1 MGRVLVAVSFTKLET
16 SNLTMLWPC
25 TFKMTTLETLFTLS
39 VAFSSSNH
47 MMNRSKLTT
56 TQLILHTLGFHSDIF
71 SKLTFAHTFADI
83 EARHSSLAKSRSQ
96 FDNCQMPEP
105 SPLFTDALTI
115 NQNTP
120 QNYLQKSLLFQL
132 SQWGQ
137 QSSFLWCFYYL
148 LHFVWNCPAITWWLM
163 APFVHSVW
171 NQSCCFQHCFP
182 IYFQISVK
190 YFC

>member
-1 MGRVLVAVSFTKLET
+1 MGRVLVAVSLTKLET
-16 SNLTMLWPC
+16 SNLSMSMLWPR

-71 SKLTFAHTFADI
+71 SRLTFAHTFADI

-120 QNYLQKSLLFQL
+120 QNYQNLCFFSFPNGVSYRASCDVFTIFYTSFGTALQ
-132 SQWGQ
+132 
-137 QSSFLWCFYYL
+137 
-148 LHFVWNCPAITWWLM
+148 LHDD
-163 APFVHSVW
+163 
-171 NQSCCFQHCFP
+171 
-182 IYFQISVK
+182 
-190 YFC
+190 

>member
-1 MGRVLVAVSFTKLET
+1 MGRVLVAVSLTKLET
-16 SNLTMLWPC
+16 STLSMLWLC
-25 TFKMTTLETLFTLS
+25 TFKMTTLDTLFTLS

-120 QNYLQKSLLFQL
+120 QNYQNLCFFSFPNGVSNRASCDVFTIFYTSFGTALQ
-132 SQWGQ
+132 
-137 QSSFLWCFYYL
+137 
-148 LHFVWNCPAITWWLM
+148 LHVD
-163 APFVHSVW
+163 
-171 NQSCCFQHCFP
+171 
-182 IYFQISVK
+182 
-190 YFC
+190 

>member
-1 MGRVLVAVSFTKLET
+1 MGRVLVAVSLTKLET
-16 SNLTMLWPC
+16 STLSMLWLC
-25 TFKMTTLETLFTLS
+25 TFKMTTLETLFALS

-71 SKLTFAHTFADI
+71 SKLTFVHWHW
-83 EARHSSLAKSRSQ
+83 HSSLAKSRSQ

-105 SPLFTDALTI
+105 SPLFTDAHTI
-115 NQNTP
+115 NQNNP
-120 QNYLQKSLLFQL
+120 QNYFQKSLLFQL

-148 LHFVWNCPAITWWLM
+148 LHFVWKALQLH
-163 APFVHSVW
+163 VD
-171 NQSCCFQHCFP
+171 
-182 IYFQISVK
+182 
-190 YFC
+190 